1 MKINLR
7 QRALLDRIKN
17 QINECGLPV
26 RSKDIADEFQIPV
39 QAVDACLKIGR
50 RLEEVA
56 EGGDYWLTAELI
68 AKWRQIAMRRG
79 GFSMAR
85 KSFRELFNLS
95 RTVADAVFG
104 VVLSS
109 DTFSSTREEEE
120 KDYHPRR
127 RTRLSETDSELKGR
141 DLEQGSNAPSSGQAK
156 SGLDRPNRPTD
167 RREPR
172 AKNSSNPR
180 PENSA
185 ENLRQKRQS

>member
-1 MKINLR
+1 MKINPR

-39 QAVDACLKIGR
+39 QAVDACLRIGR

-68 AKWRQIAMRRG
+68 AKWRQIAVRRG

-85 KSFRELFNLS
+85 KSFRELFKLS

-109 DTFSSTREEEE
+109 DTFSSTKEEEE
-120 KDYHPRR
+120 KEFRPRR
-127 RTRLSETDSELKGR
+127 RNDQPTGDSDSEKRNL
-141 DLEQGSNAPSSGQAK
+141 DPGSAKEAP
-156 SGLDRPNRPTD
+156 DRPNRPTD
-167 RREPR
+167 RREPQ
-172 AKNSSNPR
+172 AKNSLNPRPQNPR
-180 PENSA
+180 PENS
-185 ENLRQKRQS
+185 RQKRQS